1 MRIWLIANNP
11 QEVPGHKRSKPT
23 HQGKTIST
31 IAGSF
36 SFIVAG
42 MVAYAITLA
51 WLPTAVAAP
60 DVNADQ
66 TNAQTTQLLSYE
78 GGASLV
84 ASASFLEMVVVDNAI
99 QPDLGIYTLNDS
111 GFVEDAPEINLPPAQ
126 KANNEVLI
134 HVVAPGET
142 LSGIADQYGLKLDTI
157 LWANDLTS
165 KSTLRAGKELRI
177 LPVDGVEHKVASGDT
192 LSGIATRYKASADEI
207 SSFNTIDPSK
217 LSVGKTLI
225 IPGGTGVITAPRI
238 AARAVGVSATGSK
251 NVVAGQMIDGI
262 MMPTT
267 GIVTQ
272 GYGQTSFAV
281 RSGYYTNN
289 HHGGVDI
296 GNSLNTPIYSA
307 HDGTVTF
314 VGTQNG
320 YGKVIY
326 IKGKD
331 AKGRTVFTRYGH
343 LNSYSVTKNQVVKAG
358 EQIGKMGATGRATGV
373 HLHFEIRSADGTQF
387 VGHEFYQQHLN
398 Y

>member
-1 MRIWLIANNP
+1 M
-11 QEVPGHKRSKPT
+11 
-23 HQGKTIST
+23 
-31 IAGSF
+31 
-36 SFIVAG
+36 
-42 MVAYAITLA
+42 AYAITLA

-66 TNAQTTQLLSYE
+66 TNAQTTQLLAYE

-84 ASASFLEMVVVDNAI
+84 GSASFLEMVVVDNAI

-111 GFVEDAPEINLPPAQ
+111 GFVDDAPEINVRPVQ
-126 KANNEVLI
+126 KISDNEVLT

-142 LSGIADQYGLKLDTI
+142 LSGIAGQYGLKLGTV
-157 LWANDLTS
+157 LWANGLTS

-192 LSGIATRYKASADEI
+192 LSGIATRYKASADEVA
-207 SSFNTIDPSK
+207 SFNDIDPSK

-225 IPGGTGVITAPRI
+225 IPGGTGVVTAPRI
-238 AARAVGVSATGSK
+238 VPRVATASGSK
-251 NVVAGQMIDGI
+251 NIVAGQMIDGI

-267 GIVTQ
+267 GIITQ
-272 GYGQTSFAV
+272 GYGNTSFAI
-281 RSGYYTNN
+281 RSGYYRND
-289 HHGGVDI
+289 HHGGVDV
-296 GNSLNTPIYSA
+296 GNVLNTPIYAA

-326 IKGKD
+326 MKGKD

-343 LNSYSVTKNQVVKAG
+343 LNSYGVTKNQVVKAG

-373 HLHFEIRSADGTQF
+373 HLHFEIRSANGSQF